1 MKLLLFIKNILKNT
15 INTNNIVLFLELLRN
30 INYIYIGTIVFYISL
45 IVWLPFIIN
54 TVPRNESTIPLIT
67 PIIPLI
73 ASIIKMIPQIFFV
86 IMYSMPVFVL
96 VYIILKHKKLPKH
109 VLTYSNI
116 KGVSKFSNF
125 LDYYYTLIPVC
136 MVTTGI
142 VLITLVTFH
151 PYFFLAGAMLFF
163 LGGYVFFMLRLLKIT
178 FYNMRTADIYNNIT
192 RANDIFTHYI
202 SSNKTGLRYVAIK
215 EFTKNFKRVLDGID
229 FHFDAL
235 FDKRINIDSLRTKEN
250 ITVKQLIIRYLPVYL
265 SYCSETELN
274 YFEIKLNSMV
284 KLIDKENMITSL
296 DIIKIVY
303 SIHQDIA
310 TFLNQYSYVVPKN
323 TLLANLIDNTKKR
336 SSTFRDVF
344 LAICIIIG
352 LSKFLIPNEILNN
365 GFTELFDYI
374 SAHNINLFAFILPFL
389 ATLPILYK
397 FLKELN
403 E

>member
-1 MKLLLFIKNILKNT
+1 M
-15 INTNNIVLFLELLRN
+15 
-30 INYIYIGTIVFYISL
+30 
-45 IVWLPFIIN
+45 
-54 TVPRNESTIPLIT
+54 
-67 PIIPLI
+67 
-73 ASIIKMIPQIFFV
+73 
-86 IMYSMPVFVL
+86 
-96 VYIILKHKKLPKH
+96 
-109 VLTYSNI
+109 
-116 KGVSKFSNF
+116 
-125 LDYYYTLIPVC
+125 IPVC
-136 MVTTGI
+136 TVTTGI
-142 VLITLVTFH
+142 VLITLVTIH
-151 PYFFLAGAMLFF
+151 AYFFLAGAMLFF
-163 LGGYVFFMLRLLKIT
+163 LGGYIFFMFSLLKVT
-178 FYNMRTADIYNNIT
+178 FYNMGTADTYNNIT

-202 SSNKTGLRYVAIK
+202 SSNKTGLRYLAIK

-229 FHFDAL
+229 FH

-310 TFLNQYSYVVPKN
+310 TFLNQHSYVVPKN
-323 TLLANLIDNTKKR
+323 TLLANLIYNTKKR

-365 GFTELFDYI
+365 GFTEIFDYI